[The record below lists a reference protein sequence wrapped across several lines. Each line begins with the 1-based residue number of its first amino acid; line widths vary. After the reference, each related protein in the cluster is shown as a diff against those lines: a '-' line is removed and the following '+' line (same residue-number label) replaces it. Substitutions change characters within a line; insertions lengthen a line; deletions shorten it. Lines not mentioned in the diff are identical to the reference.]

1 MLIPDELAQRI
12 VDTAQGLIHRNVN
25 IMNREGIIIGTA
37 QVQRRGT
44 FHKGARD
51 VIALGRAVEIN
62 EGQTGLYP
70 GSRPGV
76 NLPLV
81 LDDRIIGVIGVTG
94 DPEEVRGTARLIKMI
109 TELFLERELLQNLAL
124 QRLKNTESL
133 VELLLGRNVG
143 ENLGRLRRAAKPL
156 GFDLELPRCVAVA
169 DISGLLSGFVER
181 YGSSE
186 LIQERSAEAVLQH
199 LNGAALLS
207 DQDAAVI
214 LNGRLLCLKALG
226 PGDPTTASLDWLRE
240 LAASLVKWTGS
251 RVPGGIGALGERL
264 EDYAH
269 SYGQAE
275 YCLQRAGGSRPCR
288 SIYERELAVGY
299 VLREAVSGPAAL
311 VLRPLFQ
318 SLDATIRRKPALAE
332 TARTLLAHGQ
342 DSEAAAE
349 ALGVHRNTLA
359 YRLARFREATGLDPL
374 RRPDDALALR
384 LAFAREAAGNG

>member
-143 ENLGRLRRAAKPL
+143 E
-156 GFDLELPRCVAVA
+156 
-169 DISGLLSGFVER
+169 R

-299 VLREAVSGPAAL
+299 MLREAVSGPAAL

-332 TARTLLAHGQ
+332 TARTLMAHGQ

-374 RRPDDALALR
+374 EDGWEYTQRKRAGQLMADRPR
-384 LAFAREAAGNG
+384 GKVFMVGMRGFEPPTP